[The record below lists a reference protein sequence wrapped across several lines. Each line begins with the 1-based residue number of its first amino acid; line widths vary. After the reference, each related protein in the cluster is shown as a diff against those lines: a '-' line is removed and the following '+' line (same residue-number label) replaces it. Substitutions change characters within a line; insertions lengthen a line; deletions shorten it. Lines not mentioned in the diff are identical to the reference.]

1 LLNSATLFLLF
12 TEDYI
17 KNITPT
23 QRHIY
28 SSGKKKRKRKG
39 KLNETTSA
47 DPDDHGE
54 NDVFNL
60 GDVDAAGSSVDPEY
74 DLDTQSPDA
83 KINGEG
89 RGV

>member
-1 LLNSATLFLLF
+1 LF
-12 TEDYI
+12 TEDYKKI
-17 KNITPT
+17 ITPT

-28 SSGKKKRKRKG
+28 SKKKEKG

-60 GDVDAAGSSVDPEY
+60 GDVDAAGLPSTPNTIRTRNPPT
-74 DLDTQSPDA
+74 L
-83 KINGEG
+83 K
-89 RGV
+89 

>member
-1 LLNSATLFLLF
+1 V
-12 TEDYI
+12 
-17 KNITPT
+17 
-23 QRHIY
+23 
-28 SSGKKKRKRKG
+28 GKKRKRKG

-74 DLDTQSPDA
+74 DSDTQSPDA

-89 RGV
+89 CLIPIPTASIRAVSSW